1 MMKRILNGLIAVFL
15 IGLCAT
21 AMAAEYDGLWFMG
34 FNLNK
39 DVFGNDTGK
48 LVRQAVNYAVDR
60 DFISS
65 RIIGDLN
72 TPTTVLPPGM
82 DGQDGSIKGY
92 PYDLAKA
99 KALMKKAGYSMKDKR
114 LKGLVLLH
122 TDGDKTIKIAK
133 AIKDYLSFIG
143 IGIKLKQMDYEDQQ
157 AWDNALSSGKH
168 HLFLM
173 GYKAHDAFDGEQKGS
188 RSASAF
194 LNDLF
199 HSKGSANFFF
209 LRDEELD
216 SLIDGDRP
224 KEASLRLQEDPVT
237 VNLFYITVL

>member
-1 MMKRILNGLIAVFL
+1 MAVL
-15 IGLCAT
+15 VSLCGT
-21 AMAAEYDGLWFMG
+21 AISAEYDGLWFMG

-39 DVFGNDTGK
+39 DVFGNGNGK

-60 DFISS
+60 SFISS
-65 RIIGDLN
+65 QVIGDSS

-82 DGQDGSIKGY
+82 DGRDESVKGY
-92 PYDLAKA
+92 PHDRAKA
-99 KALMKKAGYSMKDKR
+99 KSLMKEAGYTMNDKR

-122 TDGDKTIKIAK
+122 TDGDKTIRIAK
-133 AIKDYLSFIG
+133 AIKDYLTYIG
-143 IGIKLKQMDYEDQQ
+143 IGIKLKQLDYEDQE
-157 AWDNALSSGKH
+157 AWDSALSSGKH

-173 GYKAHDAFDGEQKGS
+173 GYKAPDSFDGAAKDS
-188 RSASAF
+188 RSATGF
-194 LNDLF
+194 LHDLF

-216 SLIDGDRP
+216 SLIDGDKP